1 MPRAIGDDRA
11 DEAGGTADKR
21 DGRHEVEGRT
31 MPDRLEELVSNGE
44 ARLGV
49 EPALAVNQDV
59 PVVVAPV
66 ARRGKKLSH
75 CLREYVLAAR
85 RVGTRES
92 RVAER
97 LGRDVEKNSLVADDR
112 VPRDSAVDAEVPLAV
127 LRGEEEKEVAA
138 TAAEGNR
145 FLDRD
150 VSCVLIG
157 LYDLRVLHRLDE
169 RQRRL
174 LEERRIAG
182 VDFKK
187 DVVYAEPDFK
197 RDDML
202 DHAEVVVRRARAQH
216 KVLRARP
223 EVCDVHRSV
232 QLLGEVHAA
241 NPPTGLVRRREG
253 KRLLFAALESADARD
268 RRVTEKRLPLHG
280 ERRRAILGETRL
292 VYRLDAEALVG
303 RRDGRRRAEHCLSD
317 SV

>member
-1 MPRAIGDDRA
+1 
-11 DEAGGTADKR
+11 
-21 DGRHEVEGRT
+21 
-31 MPDRLEELVSNGE
+31 MPDRLEELVADRE

-66 ARRGKKLSH
+66 ARRREQLAHG
-75 CLREYVLAAR
+75 LREDVLAAR
-85 RVGTRES
+85 RVGPCES

-97 LGRDVEKNSLVADDR
+97 LGRDVEENPLVAYHG
-112 VPRDSAVDAEVPLAV
+112 VPRNAAVDAQVPLAV
-127 LRGEEEKEVAA
+127 FRGEEEKEVAA

-187 DVVYAEPDFK
+187 DVVYSEPHLE
-197 RDDML
+197 RDDVL
-202 DHAEVVVRRARAQH
+202 NHAEVVVLRARPEH

-223 EVCDVHRSV
+223 EVCDIYRCV

-241 NPPTGLVRRREG
+241 NPSLGRMDLFRSGMNIGQDMVGTMTNTLILAFLGSGFTLIIYLYSLGLSFYQ
-253 KRLLFAALESADARD
+253 LFSSAYLSIEVISGISSSIGMILAIPLTALIS
-268 RRVTEKRLPLHG
+268 
-280 ERRRAILGETRL
+280 
-292 VYRLDAEALVG
+292 
-303 RRDGRRRAEHCLSD
+303 
-317 SV
+317 SVLIQKSNK